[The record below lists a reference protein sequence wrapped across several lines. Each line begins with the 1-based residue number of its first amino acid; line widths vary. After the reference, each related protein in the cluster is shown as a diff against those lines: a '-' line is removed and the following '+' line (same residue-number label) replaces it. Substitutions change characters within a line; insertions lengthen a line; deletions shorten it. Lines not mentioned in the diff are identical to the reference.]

1 MNNWWRIGVPILMA
15 VLLITAT
22 VGITLAVT
30 ARSSAG
36 QSAAPAILPVQGTST
51 QYVSAPLCPNCPGY
65 VQGNTASSQQD
76 NSTGST
82 YVSQAATCPNCP
94 GYTATSVA
102 QPATTVRGG
111 CCGSR

>member
-1 MNNWWRIGVPILMA
+1 MNNWWRIGVPVLMA

-36 QSAAPAILPVQGTST
+36 QATATLPVQGTST

-65 VQGNTASSQQD
+65 VKPGTASGQD
-76 NSTGST
+76 NSTGNT
-82 YVSQAATCPNCP
+82 YVAQGATCPNCP
-94 GYTATSVA
+94 GYTAATGG